1 MNGLENRFSFPQEL
15 VDDAIA
21 VPHGNFIEVDDMV
34 YEVNCLPRKIV
45 QTQLVRIGGK
55 EVSVGSLGGESGA
68 YELVI
73 GSEHPVDIGNF
84 ETIATA
90 NKDLFQALHQAFGG
104 LVSDYQPIEM
114 VIAVRAAVGENVLPA
129 DADRLAKIA
138 GDARAQV
145 KRGAWIANN
154 HMQAFSKAPVDW
166 RSLGL

>member
-1 MNGLENRFSFPQEL
+1 MQELENRFSFPQEL
-15 VDDAIA
+15 VDDAVA
-21 VPHGNFIEVDDMV
+21 VPNGNFVEVDDMV

-45 QTQLVRIGGK
+45 QTQLVKIGGK
-55 EVSVGSLGGESGA
+55 EVSVASLGVDSTT

-73 GSEHPVDIGNF
+73 GSEHPEDIGNF
-84 ETIATA
+84 ETITTN

-104 LVSDYQPIEM
+104 LVSCYQPIEM
-114 VIAVRAAVGENVLPA
+114 VVAVRAALAEGVVPA
-129 DADRLAKIA
+129 DADRLSKIA
-138 GDARAQV
+138 GSARAQV